1 MKEIV
6 VISGKGGTGKTSVT
20 ASFAYLS
27 SANTVLADCDVDA
40 SDMHLLL
47 KPELISS
54 EDFFSSDLAVI
65 DYDKCAGCG
74 KCFEVC
80 RFKAVSYEFNKFKIN
95 ANNCEGC
102 GYCSYVCPTNA
113 ITLVKQNDGNLY
125 ISDTRLGKKLFHAE
139 LGPGAEN
146 SGKLVAKVKNN
157 AKKYARENNLD
168 IVLVD
173 GSPGVGCP
181 VISSLSGANFVVLV
195 TEPTTSGVHDLSRVI
210 QLVKKFHIKM
220 GCIINKTDINYKTAD
235 EIKKILTAEDITLLA
250 ELPYSDNFTL
260 AMIKEVTVA
269 EFDKGIKNMLQNAW
283 EKINNL
289 I

>member
-74 KCFEVC
+74 RCFEVC
-80 RFKAVSYEFNKFKIN
+80 RFKAVSFELDKFKISD
-95 ANNCEGC
+95 NNCEGC
-102 GYCSYVCPTNA
+102 GYCANVCPSSA

-157 AKKYARENNLD
+157 AKKYARENNLN

-195 TEPTTSGVHDLSRVI
+195 TEPTTSGIHDLSRVI

-220 GCIINKTDINYKTAD
+220 GCVINKTDINYKASD
-235 EIKKILTAEDITLLA
+235 GIKKMLVAENIPLLA
-250 ELPYSDNFTL
+250 ELPYSDNFTH

-269 EFDKGIKNMLQNAW
+269 EYDKGIRSMLQDAW
-283 EKINNL
+283 DKINNL